1 MATATK
7 KSVKMKA
14 VKPELELMQKTVS
27 NLTDIVSSLKI
38 DVDRIKIRMGI

>member
-7 KSVKMKA
+7 KSVKKKA

-27 NLTDIVSSLKI
+27 NLKDIVSSLKI